1 MSTITEQIAKIQ
13 NEYYHENG
21 KNTFFKKTQKLD
33 CAEYIS
39 NQFDITL
46 LIQQTMFIIPNTN
59 IVFFDYT
66 IFKQYANPNNY
77 EIIVNN
83 VLTLFTQCIDTYG
96 SFEAHIQLSG
106 FTISSTE
113 RYKSVIQSFCQKC
126 LNSSTKYCNLLT
138 YMYIYNTPS
147 MIDNI
152 TTFLKPFISP
162 VVYGKIIKYNK
173 TESPELLHNL
183 LTF

>member
-1 MSTITEQIAKIQ
+1 MSLTDQISKYQ
-13 NEYYHENG
+13 TDFYNENG
-21 KNTFFKKTQKLD
+21 KNTFYKKAQKLE
-33 CAEYIS
+33 CAEFIS
-39 NQFDITL
+39 SRFDINQ

-59 IVFFDYT
+59 IVYFDYT
-66 IFKQYANPNNY
+66 VFKQYANPSNY
-77 EIIVNN
+77 EIIVNE
-83 VLTLFTQCIDTYG
+83 VLALFTQCIEKYG
-96 SFEAHIQLSG
+96 SFEAHIQLAG

-113 RYKSVIQSFCQKC
+113 RYKTVIQSFCQKC
-126 LNSSTKYCNLLT
+126 LQSTTKYCNLLT
-138 YMYIYNTPS
+138 YMYIYNTPL

-173 TESPELLHNL
+173 TESPELLKML